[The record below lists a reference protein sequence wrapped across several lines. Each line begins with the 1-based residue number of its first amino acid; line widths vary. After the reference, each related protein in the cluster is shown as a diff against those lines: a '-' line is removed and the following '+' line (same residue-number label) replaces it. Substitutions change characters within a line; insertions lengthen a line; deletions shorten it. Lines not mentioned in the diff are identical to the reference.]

1 MSEMLG
7 KLHGGNPSEGAGRCK
22 VGQDKSHDANGSA
35 TSAPF
40 PSTPGFSDRPT

>member
-7 KLHGGNPSEGAGRCK
+7 KLPAAIQAKVPAGAKSGKIK
-22 VGQDKSHDANGSA
+22 VTTPNGSA